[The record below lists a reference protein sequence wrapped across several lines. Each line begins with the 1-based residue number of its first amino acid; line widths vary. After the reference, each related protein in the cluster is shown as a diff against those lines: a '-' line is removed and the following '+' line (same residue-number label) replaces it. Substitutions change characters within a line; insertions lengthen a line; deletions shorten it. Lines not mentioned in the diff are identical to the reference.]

1 MSSSRPRKL
10 KPWRPWEVFGAS
22 WSNFFPQ
29 PFLRNI
35 SNIHPS
41 GSPIGIL
48 WLKIGNKN
56 HRIGNSM
63 TCFLLRG
70 RVGVPSLYH
79 QTGPKKATSA
89 PKICTNIGCPVWI
102 RTFFLFFSTQNS
114 PIISARRQ
122 GIGIDPSEKQPQH
135 IPGLYQWHP
144 IIHTPNDSGTSNHK
158 VLVWGCLG
166 YEAGKLLQR
175 KLLPHNQHLT
185 FNAIKT
191 THVFF

>member
-102 RTFFLFFSTQNS
+102 RMFFLFFFHSKFSDHFCQE
-114 PIISARRQ
+114 AR
-122 GIGIDPSEKQPQH
+122 H
-135 IPGLYQWHP
+135 WHR
-144 IIHTPNDSGTSNHK
+144 SF
-158 VLVWGCLG
+158 W
-166 YEAGKLLQR
+166 
-175 KLLPHNQHLT
+175 
-185 FNAIKT
+185 KT
-191 THVFF
+191 TPTYPWTIPVASHHSHPKWFRNFES